1 MSKEAGGR
9 GRQKQKQQ
17 HGLVGISLP
26 GASKVS
32 SVDNSNKHRKNCETA
47 LFKVW
52 IVENVFCRYVEV
64 VEVVDVVEVVVVD
77 EVDEVDEVGRTGS

>member
-1 MSKEAGGR
+1 MERDSQVKYECAKT
-9 GRQKQKQQ
+9 Q
-17 HGLVGISLP
+17 
-26 GASKVS
+26 ASSTKYIEVP
-32 SVDNSNKHRKNCETA
+32 NKHRKNCETA

-64 VEVVDVVEVVVVD
+64 IEVVDVVEVVVVD